1 MLKIPFSDGLLNR
14 MKIQWYIRVVS
25 LSKRRQRRTMPKDS
39 QHVVP
44 HPNGGWAVKKG
55 GARRAT
61 KRFSTKHAAITYG
74 RRISR
79 VRVQSCMYT
88 AETAWSAVWT
98 LT

>member
-1 MLKIPFSDGLLNR
+1 
-14 MKIQWYIRVVS
+14 
-25 LSKRRQRRTMPKDS
+25 MPKDS

-74 RRISR
+74 RRISKSQGTELYVHGR
-79 VRVQSCMYT
+79 DGMVRSMDSYINDPIPPKVASDT
-88 AETAWSAVWT
+88 R
-98 LT
+98 